1 MADDRALVVGRI
13 SGIYGVHGLVKIFS
27 ETDPREA
34 ILGYNPWLLGD
45 KAEVRTAVEGRRHG
59 KGLVARIVGCEDR
72 EQAAVLVGQNI
83 SVSRDQLPPPGED
96 EFYWADLEGLAVE
109 TLEGVPLGKV
119 HHLFATAGNDVLAV
133 RGDRER
139 LIPFLW
145 GDVVTEVDLER
156 KLMRVAWDP
165 DF

>member
-1 MADDRALVVGRI
+1 MTVPLWLDASPEFTGCMGWSR
-13 SGIYGVHGLVKIFS
+13 SS
-27 ETDPREA
+27 PRRTPWKPFWA
-34 ILGYNPWLLGD
+34 IPLGSWVI

-96 EFYWADLEGLAVE
+96 EFYWVDLEGLAVE

-119 HHLFATAGNDVLAV
+119 HHLFATAGQRCPGGA
-133 RGDRER
+133 RGAR
-139 LIPFLW
+139 
-145 GDVVTEVDLER
+145 
-156 KLMRVAWDP
+156 AP
-165 DF
+165 DALCLGRCGQGSGFRGGR

>member
-27 ETDPREA
+27 ETDPKEA

-119 HHLFATAGNDVLAV
+119 NHLFATAGNDVLAV

-139 LIPFLW
+139 LIPFIW
-145 GDVVTEVDLER
+145 GEVVTEVDLES